1 MTEYE
6 ALKVAEL
13 KEQLRERGLTVSG
26 KKAEL
31 IARLQEH
38 DEQQVQY
45 AACRAASV
53 LVSQLA
59 VLSWLDRCSRA
70 DQLLAR

>member
-31 IARLQEH
+31 IARLQEN
-38 DEQQVQY
+38 DEQQVQPRCQPSRCLQSCFLCCFIRGP
-45 AACRAASV
+45 CRFG
-53 LVSQLA
+53 
-59 VLSWLDRCSRA
+59 
-70 DQLLAR
+70 QLLCY